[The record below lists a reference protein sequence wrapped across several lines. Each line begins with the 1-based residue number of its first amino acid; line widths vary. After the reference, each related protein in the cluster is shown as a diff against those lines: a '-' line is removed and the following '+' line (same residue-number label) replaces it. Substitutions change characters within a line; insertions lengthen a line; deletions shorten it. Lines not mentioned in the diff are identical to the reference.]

1 VRTRYLVEKMF
12 FEKSSARSVLV
23 VNRGIK
29 IRNIREAAFNYI
41 IGSRSA
47 LKWMLDRYQVSTNN
61 DSGIV
66 NDPNEWSKT
75 DGDERYIVDLVGR
88 IVSVSLQTLTL
99 RDELDELFNT
109 FLVQAE

>member
-1 VRTRYLVEKMF
+1 MRTRYLVEKMF

-29 IRNIREAAFNYI
+29 IRNIPEAAFNYI

-47 LKWMLDRYQVSTNN
+47 LEWMLDRYQVNTNN

-99 RDELDELFNT
+99 RDEVDELFNT